1 MLIDA
6 QFVHFQFSFLLFWWV
21 LFLCFRA
28 RKLIT
33 YWLCLFLIKKK
44 KIVYEFGSS
53 LETGEDLLELITM
66 PFKLDSWAG
75 FVLEQFLLDC
85 FLLVFVAG
93 CISVTKFLR
102 FNSSPFVFVF
112 VLLSSRWLINIPFQ
126 VLIFS
131 AQIPRECFPISYI
144 HQFNYG

>member
-6 QFVHFQFSFLLFWWV
+6 QFVHFQFSFLFFWWV

-33 YWLCLFLIKKK
+33 YWALSIKKK
-44 KIVYEFGSS
+44 KVVYECGSS

-66 PFKLDSWAG
+66 PFKLDFWAG

-85 FLLVFVAG
+85 FLLVFVVG

-102 FNSSPFVFVF
+102 FNSSPFVFV
-112 VLLSSRWLINIPFQ
+112 LLSSRWLINISFQ

>member
-1 MLIDA
+1 MLNLFIFNSLFFFFGGFCF
-6 QFVHFQFSFLLFWWV
+6 FVFALANLPP
-21 LFLCFRA
+21 
-28 RKLIT
+28 IG
-33 YWLCLFLIKKK
+33 LCLFLLKKK

-85 FLLVFVAG
+85 FLLVFVVG

-102 FNSSPFVFVF
+102 FNSSSFVFVF
-112 VLLSSRWLINIPFQ
+112 VLLSSRWLINISFQ

>member
-1 MLIDA
+1 MLNLFIFNSLFFFFGGFCF
-6 QFVHFQFSFLLFWWV
+6 FVFALANLPP
-21 LFLCFRA
+21 
-28 RKLIT
+28 IG
-33 YWLCLFLIKKK
+33 LCLFLIKKK
-44 KIVYEFGSS
+44 KVVYEFGSS
-53 LETGEDLLELITM
+53 LETGEDLLELTTM

-85 FLLVFVAG
+85 FLLVFVVG

-102 FNSSPFVFVF
+102 FNSSPFVFV
-112 VLLSSRWLINIPFQ
+112 LLSSRWLINISFQ

-131 AQIPRECFPISYI
+131 AQIPRERFPISYI

>member
-1 MLIDA
+1 MS
-6 QFVHFQFSFLLFWWV
+6 V
-21 LFLCFRA
+21 
-28 RKLIT
+28 
-33 YWLCLFLIKKK
+33 LIKKE

-85 FLLVFVAG
+85 FLLVFVVR

-112 VLLSSRWLINIPFQ
+112 LSSRWLINISFQ

-131 AQIPRECFPISYI
+131 AQISRERFPISYI
-144 HQFNYG
+144 LHFSYG